1 MKNIGYA
8 DTKNKQGSA
17 LTDTPLYNKRKV
29 KASARKGAKAFK
41 KFEKAGQIEGEGKNA
56 SNNYE
61 YSTKKSRRLKKS
73 ANRKLDKAREMGKN
87 MTAEEK
93 KASVKIFNERMKKKK
108 KS

>member
-1 MKNIGYA
+1 MSYKCGYP
-8 DTKNKQGSA
+8 DTMNKAGG
-17 LTDTPLYNKRKV
+17 TPLMQRKV
-29 KASARKGAKAFK
+29 KAAARKGAKAFK
-41 KFEKAGQIEGEGKNA
+41 KFEKAGKIEGPGKNA

-61 YSTKKSRRLKKS
+61 YSTKKSRRLIES

-87 MTAEEK
+87 MTDEEK